1 MRSFN
6 FIRDFALDNYID
18 LAYELN
24 SLVRVTRHEY
34 PVELQEPAFRPGAGH
49 MPPYLAGRE
58 AEEREFRRL
67 LGQEVILQN
76 MILTGL
82 RGLGKT
88 VLLEKFKPI
97 AIQEKWLWVGTDL
110 SETVSVSEANLATR
124 IITDLSVV
132 TSGITLSTNQT
143 SSAGF
148 TTKPTSVI
156 QPVNFAFLMRKFED
170 TPGVVI
176 DKLKA
181 VLEYVWALVR
191 QTDRRGIVFAYDEA
205 QNLADNAEKDQ
216 YPLSLML
223 DLFQSIQRKGIPFM
237 LLLVGLPTLFPKL
250 VEARTYSE
258 RMFRVVSLGQL
269 TRKNLKMQSSNPHNP
284 RIVQLR
290 FRRHLWKQSPIFQEA
305 IPISFNSFVE
315 KCLMFG
321 FNIR

>member
-1 MRSFN
+1 
-6 FIRDFALDNYID
+6 
-18 LAYELN
+18 
-24 SLVRVTRHEY
+24 
-34 PVELQEPAFRPGAGH
+34 

-191 QTDRRGIVFAYDEA
+191 QTELLGV
-205 QNLADNAEKDQ
+205 
-216 YPLSLML
+216 L
-223 DLFQSIQRKGIPFM
+223 DCVRS
-237 LLLVGLPTLFPKL
+237 VGS
-250 VEARTYSE
+250 VDA
-258 RMFRVVSLGQL
+258 
-269 TRKNLKMQSSNPHNP
+269 NP
-284 RIVQLR
+284 
-290 FRRHLWKQSPIFQEA
+290 
-305 IPISFNSFVE
+305 
-315 KCLMFG
+315 
-321 FNIR
+321 